1 MSAGAFPTR
10 RSVLGGAAALATCA
24 VLPAFAA
31 PADRVA
37 IVDWAL
43 LETALAIGIVPMAA
57 VELVLYRQLTIE
69 PPVPDSVID
78 LGLRGAIN
86 FELVAALAP
95 TLIYGSNYSAW
106 ANDHLARIAPVRV
119 LPIYER
125 EPPFAKAEA
134 AMRTMG
140 AELGRAD
147 EAEAYIAETQ
157 EELAATAS
165 ALQRFTD
172 RPLLIVSLG
181 DARHF
186 RAFGDDSM
194 FGDVAARLGFT
205 GAWGAQTAYSA
216 AAPVGLEALAD
227 FPDAIL
233 VIIEPVPPEA
243 RRTLPRSGLWNA
255 MPAVASDRVLTL
267 ATINPFGGLPA
278 ARRFARLL
286 AAAFEGAA

>member
-1 MSAGAFPTR
+1 MDLTR
-10 RSVLGGAAALATCA
+10 RTLLRGASAAA
-24 VLPAFAA
+24 AFAA
-31 PADRVA
+31 LPAVAAPAERIA

-43 LETALAIGIVPMAA
+43 LETALAIGIVPSAA
-57 VELVLYRQLTIE
+57 VELVLYRKLTIE
-69 PPVPDSVID
+69 PPVPGSVVD

-95 TLIYGSNYSAW
+95 TVIYGSNYSAW
-106 ANDHLARIAPVRV
+106 ANESLARIAPVRV

-140 AELGRAD
+140 GERGRAS
-147 EAEAYIAETQ
+147 EAETYIAETQ
-157 EELAATAS
+157 AELAAIGATLA
-165 ALQRFTD
+165 RFTD
-172 RPLLIVSLG
+172 RPLLIVNLG

-194 FGDVAARLGFT
+194 FGDVAGRLGFT

-216 AAPVGLEALAD
+216 TAPVGLEALAD
-227 FPDAIL
+227 FPEAIV
-233 VIIEPVPPEA
+233 VIVGPVPPEA
-243 RRTLPRSGLWNA
+243 RRTLPESGLWNA
-255 MPAVASDRVLTL
+255 MPAVASGRVMTL
-267 ATINPFGGLPA
+267 PTINPFGGLPA

-286 AAAFEGAA
+286 AAALEAAA